1 MRSHLHLVIP
11 DLFLPHEAVAVS
23 ADLRLPALETILVRA
38 EAMPLN
44 AASIEEWL
52 CLAFGVEDRAIAP
65 VTLQADGR
73 QPGTN
78 YWLRADP
85 VHLNLEHHEVV
96 LQANVVLTV
105 DEAGALCATLNEH
118 FAADGLRFVAPH
130 PQRWYLELDS
140 LPGIST
146 SPLSL
151 VAGKDIHAYLPQG
164 PDALRWH
171 RILNEI
177 QMLLFQHPV
186 NQAREE
192 RGEWPANGLW
202 LWGGGFAPKELRCPF
217 SRVCANDPVAA
228 AFAAAAGTKNVPLPE
243 NATQCLAGGVAET
256 LVVWDGLRNA
266 LQHDD
271 LAAWRDN
278 VEYLER
284 HYASPLLK
292 ALRGGKIEKITLDV
306 PQPHASQRFV
316 LTRGTAWHFWRK
328 RRQIQP
334 YSG

>member
-11 DLFLPHEAVAVS
+11 DLFLPQEAAAAS
-23 ADLRLPALETILVRA
+23 ADLRLHGLETILGRA
-38 EAMPLN
+38 EAVPLN
-44 AASIEEWL
+44 ATSLEEWL
-52 CLAFGVEDRAIAP
+52 CLAFGVEGAIAP
-65 VTLQADGR
+65 VTLQADGG
-73 QPGTN
+73 QPGAN

-96 LQANVVLTV
+96 LQANVRLTV
-105 DEAGALCATLNEH
+105 GEADALCATLNEH

-130 PQRWYLELDS
+130 QQRWYLALND

-151 VAGKDIHAYLPQG
+151 VAGKDIHTYLPQG

-192 RGEWPANGLW
+192 RGEPPANGLW
-202 LWGGGFAPKELRCPF
+202 LWGGGYAPNELRNPF
-217 SRVCANDPVAA
+217 SRICANDPVAA
-228 AFAAAAGTKNVPLPE
+228 AFAAVAGAKNAPLPQD
-243 NATQCLAGGVAET
+243 ATQCLAGGAAET

-278 VEYLER
+278 VEYFER

-292 ALRGGKIEKITLDV
+292 GLRSGKIIKITLDV
-306 PQPHASQRFV
+306 PRPRASQRFV

-328 RRQIQP
+328 RRRLQQ
-334 YSG
+334 YSM

>member
-1 MRSHLHLVIP
+1 MHSHLHLVIP
-11 DLFLPHEAVAVS
+11 DLFLPHEAAAVS
-23 ADLRLPALETILVRA
+23 ADLRLPALETILARA
-38 EAMPLN
+38 EGLPLN
-44 AASIEEWL
+44 ATSLEEWL

-65 VTLQADGR
+65 VTLEADGC
-73 QPGTN
+73 QPGAN

-85 VHLNLEHHEVV
+85 VHLVLEHHEVV
-96 LQANVVLTV
+96 LQANVSLTME
-105 DEAGALCATLNEH
+105 EAGALCATLNEH

-140 LPGIST
+140 LPGIVT

-171 RILNEI
+171 RVLNEI

-202 LWGGGFAPKELRCPF
+202 LWGGGYAPKELTCPF
-217 SRVCANDPVAA
+217 TLAYANDPVVA
-228 AFAAAAGTKNVPLPE
+228 AFAAVAGIKSAPLPQD
-243 NATQCLAGGVAET
+243 ATQCLAGGPAEP
-256 LVVWDGLRNA
+256 LIVWDGLRNA
-266 LQHDD
+266 LQHGD
-271 LAAWRDN
+271 LAEWRDS
-278 VEYLER
+278 VEHLER
-284 HYASPLLK
+284 HYASPLLN

-306 PQPHASQRFV
+306 PHPHASQRFV
-316 LTRGTAWHFWRK
+316 LTRRTAWRFWR
-328 RRQIQP
+328 RRRRLQQF
-334 YSG
+334 SA